1 MCHTTL
7 RKLTLLQALVSNV
20 KKAIL
25 LWSPLGG
32 WGSRRVMRCFTL
44 RNFQMC
50 GFGVIYEIYD
60 AYATI
65 ARFKCKVAHHAATY
79 PIHQEVAMIGWLT
92 LHLKR
97 VLGGA

>member
-1 MCHTTL
+1 MSDFGVNCANL
-7 RKLTLLQALVSNV
+7 RSSNH
-20 KKAIL
+20 L
-25 LWSPLGG
+25 FQ
-32 WGSRRVMRCFTL
+32 M

-79 PIHQEVAMIGWLT
+79 PTHPKVTHNRTAYFTFETSAWSSVSLR
-92 LHLKR
+92 R
-97 VLGGA
+97 VV